1 MAIIY
6 TYPIK
11 SAPTSSDLILI
22 SDVADSNSTKSAT
35 LGAALAGVVISAGT
49 PTSAGTA
56 GTAGQLQYDA
66 NYIYICTASGIAG
79 AATWER
85 TSALT
90 PV

>member
-6 TYPIK
+6 TYPTK
-11 SAPTSSDLILI
+11 GAPTSDDLILI
-22 SDVADSNSTKSAT
+22 SDASDNNATKSAT
-35 LGAALAGVVISAGT
+35 LGTALTGAAISQGT

-66 NYIYICTASGIAG
+66 NYIYICTASGTAG
-79 AATWER
+79 NATWER
-85 TSALT
+85 TGTLT

>member
-1 MAIIY
+1 MSIIY
-6 TYPIK
+6 TYPTK
-11 SAPTSSDLILI
+11 ASPSGSDLIII
-22 SDVADSNSTKSAT
+22 SDVADSNATKQAT
-35 LGAALAGVVISAGT
+35 LATALTGAALSAGT

-85 TSALT
+85 TGALT